1 MTSII
6 EQLESL
12 SSVTIPRIALIDIIQ
27 IIILTFVIYYIVKS
41 VYKTRAWI
49 LVKGLAIIGVVYV
62 IICLTEMVLLQNI
75 MQSLF
80 SILMIAIV
88 IMLQPELQKLVEI
101 IGQNNFG
108 NVKSLLSKKKEIDSW
123 YSEKT
128 IDEITQ
134 ACASMSKSKTGALI
148 VIEKGIPLEEYITS
162 GIMLKSHISKQLL
175 LNIFEKNTPLH
186 DGAVI
191 IKNNLVESATCYLPL
206 TNSHDINKDLGTRHR
221 AAIGASEHS
230 DCIVVVVS
238 EETGAISMCENGK
251 ILHRMTPEQLASE
264 LRKSSIKSNELITKK
279 NHRKTPLWLKIVCGI
294 VSCVVWLTMTIN
306 IDPIVSKRVDD
317 VRVTTI
323 NTNVLSD
330 QGQYYTIRSGNFVNV
345 EVRGPRSLVDN
356 ITNEDIIASADFE
369 NISIAYSVPIDIK
382 VTSQYEGVNIIS
394 ATEYMKLE
402 IEALTSTEIPVEI
415 KIEGDTNQEVVVVP
429 APLEKNKITVTC
441 PQSIAKTLDKA
452 VVVVDATNKTNT
464 FLATAS
470 PTIYDKNG
478 SEVTVRHLTLDVE
491 SINVFV
497 NVYEAKMIPVTLTL
511 AEQDKNK
518 AAYFELNGYTLANTE
533 IKVAAAPE
541 IFNEFTEL
549 NITIN
554 PDINAAVTKNV
565 LIKLVPYLP
574 EGVYLA
580 KTQED
585 ELEAE
590 LDLVKYQKKT
600 IKLLPGD
607 VQVANYDADKYTAT
621 VLSVATD
628 LVLYY
633 DTELITEDMLTVT
646 TLLPTIQLTDNE
658 VGTFTQ
664 LITLTEIDGVMY
676 ANNVSAKYELTKKGR

>member
-128 IDEITQ
+128 INEITQ

-162 GIMLKSHISKQLL
+162 GIILKSHISKQLL

-206 TNSHDINKDLGTRHR
+206 TDSHDINKDLGTRHR

-230 DCIVVVVS
+230 DCVVVVVS
-238 EETGAISMCENGK
+238 EETGAISICENGK
-251 ILHRMTPEQLASE
+251 ILHKITIEQLASE
-264 LRKSSIKSNELITKK
+264 LRKASIKSNELITKK

-294 VSCVVWLTMTIN
+294 VSCIVWLTMTIN
-306 IDPIVSKRVDD
+306 IDPIISKRVDD

-369 NISIAYSVPIDIK
+369 NISIAYSVPID
-382 VTSQYEGVNIIS
+382 VHVASQFEGVNIIS

-452 VVVVDATNKTNT
+452 VVIVDASNKTNN
-464 FLATAS
+464 FLATAE
-470 PTIYDKNG
+470 PIIYDKNG
-478 SEVTVRHLTLDVE
+478 SEVTTRHLTLDAEAVNVF
-491 SINVFV
+491 INV
-497 NVYEAKMIPVTLTL
+497 YQTKMIPVTLTL

-518 AAYFELNGYTLANTE
+518 TAYFELNGYTLANTE

-541 IFNEFTEL
+541 VFNEFTEL

-574 EGVYLA
+574 EGVCLA

-607 VQVANYDADKYTAT
+607 VQITNYDADKYTAT

-633 DTELITEDMLTVT
+633 NTELITEDMLTLT
-646 TLLPTIQLTDNE
+646 TLLPTIQLADNE

-664 LITLTEIDGVMY
+664 LIALTEIDGVMY